1 MAFAYNS
8 TFDLFYD
15 SGWEGQPKRRTR
27 EEKLR
32 IFLGSQNR
40 RTLSRI
46 VFCTTNTVYCIYV
59 SAKLFV
65 VAR

>member
-8 TFDLFYD
+8 IFDLFYD
-15 SGWEGQPKRRTR
+15 SGWVGQPERRTR

-32 IFLGSQNR
+32 IFSGSQG
-40 RTLSRI
+40 RTLSPI
-46 VFCTTNTVYCIYV
+46 VFCTTDTVYV